1 MRPFRTLTITSLAA
15 LIVSLAAAP
24 TTAGQAGKDTDSDV
38 VRIPGLQS
46 IASIVRDRDGLAHI
60 QAVNRHDLYFLQGWV
75 HAQDR
80 LFQMD
85 VSRRTADGT
94 LAELLG
100 PGALPQDVQT
110 RTIGL
115 HRAAERSW
123 QAVGSQAQAAFT
135 SYAEGVNAWLAA
147 NPLPGEYAA
156 INLTSVRPWRP
167 QDSVV
172 IGKLI
177 AFGLSFDLDIDL
189 TLDYLTYLATGQAA
203 GFNGDALFFDDL
215 NQTLPFS
222 SASTVPDAT
231 GPGTAAASAKAGGS
245 DLAAGTA
252 AANGGDGAGSD
263 QVADLLAARGL
274 IEDYRDAV
282 AGVPVLAKALDRR
295 EHLEGSNEWAISGRH
310 TKNRRPIMAN
320 DPHLA
325 LDQPSTFYPIHL
337 RSGSLNVAGEG
348 FAGTP
353 GVIIGQNDHIAW
365 GATTNPMDVTDTY
378 LEQVRPDPTSP
389 SQLSTV
395 YQGNLEH
402 IIPIPETF
410 RANVNGTVVVIPP
423 SQGVPAATL
432 IVPRRDNGPIV
443 QADIAAGTALS
454 VQYTGFSATREL
466 ETFLL
471 WDQAEDLDD
480 FRAGLALFDFGSQ
493 NWAYTDRKGNIAY
506 FTSGELPLRED
517 LEAGTVD
524 GLPPFMIRNGTGGNE
539 WLPLQNAQPGQAV
552 PHEVLPAAELPQT
565 VNPANGWFVNANND
579 PAGTA
584 LDGNPL
590 NQLRPTGGIYY
601 LSPGYDGLRGG
612 RITEMVRAALDD
624 GRRVDLD
631 DLERMQA
638 DTVFIDAEFFVPHVV
653 AAYEAAAGSS
663 EPALQALAG
672 DPGIAEAVARL
683 AEWNFSSPT
692 GIPQGYDEADR
703 NGTLRDPRDREVARS
718 VAASIYS
725 VWRSR
730 FMDATIGRTLGP
742 LGLSR
747 PRAESELVALKRLL
761 SGDSQS
767 SGLDFFAIPGIS
779 DPTVGQQVIM
789 LQSVR
794 AGLDR
799 LASPDFAAAF
809 GGSTN
814 QDDYRWGRLHR
825 VSLDSPLGGPF
836 SVPTG
841 FGQFPAPLDGLPGIP
856 VDGGFGTVDAAGH
869 DARANSVDG
878 FMFGGGPARR
888 YLGEA
893 ERIRIDGQ
901 SALPGGTSADPDSAH
916 YLNLL
921 RPYLTNE
928 YYSVRTRLVEY
939 LPGAASLTVYL
950 PG

>member
-1 MRPFRTLTITSLAA
+1 MRLFRAVAIGSLSVLFLSLGAGTTSASQSGTQLD
-15 LIVSLAAAP
+15 P
-24 TTAGQAGKDTDSDV
+24 GV
-38 VRIPGLQS
+38 VRLVGLDS
-46 IASIVRDRDGLAHI
+46 VASIVRDKNGLAHI
-60 QAVNRHDLYFLQGWV
+60 AAANRHDLYFLQGWV

-100 PGALPQDVQT
+100 TGALPQDVQL

-123 QAVGSQAQAAFT
+123 QVVSDRARAAFT
-135 SYAEGVNAWLAA
+135 AYADGVNAFVAGQG
-147 NPLPGEYAA
+147 LPREYAA
-156 INLTSVRPWRP
+156 LHLADFRPWRP
-167 QDSVV
+167 QDSVG

-189 TLDYLTYLATGQAA
+189 TLNYLRYVGTGQAL
-203 GFNGDALFFDDL
+203 GFDGHALFFDDL

-231 GPGTAAASAKAGGS
+231 GGSTATAAGADGRAAS
-245 DLAAGTA
+245 
-252 AANGGDGAGSD
+252 GGDE
-263 QVADLLAARGL
+263 LARLMDARGL
-274 IEDYRDAV
+274 IRDYRDAI
-282 AGVPVLAKALDRR
+282 AEVPVLAKALDRR
-295 EHLEGSNEWAISGRH
+295 EHLEGSNEWAIAGTH

-325 LDQPSTFYPIHL
+325 LDEPSTFYPIHL
-337 RSGSLNVAGEG
+337 RASDGLNVAGEG

-378 LEQVRPDPTSP
+378 LEQVRVDPASP
-389 SQLSTV
+389 SGLSTV
-395 YQGNLEH
+395 YRGALEPVL
-402 IIPIPETF
+402 PIPETF
-410 RANVNGTVVVIPP
+410 RANVNGALVTIPP
-423 SQGVPAATL
+423 SQGVPPATL

-443 QADIAAGTALS
+443 QLDQLAGTALS

-471 WDQAEDLDD
+471 WDEAHNLDD

-493 NWAYTDRKGNIAY
+493 NWAYTDRRGNIAY

-517 LEAGTVD
+517 LEAGTVA
-524 GLPPFMIRNGTGGNE
+524 GQPPFMIRNGTGGNE
-539 WLPLQNAQPGQAV
+539 WLPLQNPQPGQAV

-584 LDGNPL
+584 LDGDPL

-612 RITEMVRAALDD
+612 RITEMVRAAVESGHRIGIGDIQQ
-624 GRRVDLD
+624 
-631 DLERMQA
+631 MQA
-638 DTVFIDAEFFVPHVV
+638 DTVFIDAEFFVPHLT
-653 AAYEAAAGSS
+653 AAYEAALASS
-663 EPALQALAG
+663 EPALQALAV
-672 DPGIAEAVARL
+672 DPGVAEAVARL
-683 AEWNFSSPT
+683 AVWDFSAPT
-692 GIPQGYDEADR
+692 GISQGFDEADHNGHLR
-703 NGTLRDPRDREVARS
+703 NPGRREIANS
-718 VAASIYS
+718 VAATIYS

-742 LGLSR
+742 LGLNR
-747 PRAESELVALKRLL
+747 PRGEAELVALKRLL
-761 SGDSQS
+761 SGDAQS
-767 SGLDFFAIPGIS
+767 SGLDFFAVPGIG
-779 DPTVGQQVIM
+779 DPTVRQQVIM
-789 LQSVR
+789 LTAVQS
-794 AGLDR
+794 ALGR
-799 LASPDFAAAF
+799 LASADFAAAF
-809 GGSTN
+809 GGATD

-825 VSLDSPLGGPF
+825 VSLQSPLGGPF

-841 FGQFPAPLDGLPGIP
+841 FGHFPAPLAGLRGIP

-878 FMFGGGPARR
+878 FMFGSGPARR
-888 YLGEA
+888 YIGEGD
-893 ERIRIDGQ
+893 RFRIDGR

-916 YLNLL
+916 YLDLL

-928 YYSVRTRLVEY
+928 YYRVRTSQSGY
-939 LPGAASLTVYL
+939 LPGADSLTVYL